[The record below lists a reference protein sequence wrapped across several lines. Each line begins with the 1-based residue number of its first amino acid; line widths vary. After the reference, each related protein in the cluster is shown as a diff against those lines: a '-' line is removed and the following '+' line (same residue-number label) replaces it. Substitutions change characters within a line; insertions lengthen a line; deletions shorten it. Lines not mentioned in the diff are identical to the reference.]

1 MIYLD
6 NAATSFPKPEVVYQ
20 MVDYV
25 QRNLAVNV
33 GRGSYQAAS
42 EAMKIVDET
51 RYLLAKL
58 VGVDNPNNVVITPSA
73 TIAAN
78 EIIYGLEWTAFKNVY
93 ITPFEHNAIARPL
106 QMIKDHYGIKIIQL
120 PFDPVS
126 QQFDAEK
133 AKVLFAKYSPDYIFI
148 NQVSNVTG
156 MICPVKS
163 ISSLAQK
170 YNAEVIVDGSQAVG
184 LLDIDLE
191 RDGIDY
197 LIFAGHKTLYA
208 SWGIGGFISRHKC
221 NLKSHLAG
229 GTGSNSLDLSMGNN
243 GPTRYEPASP
253 NIIAI
258 ASLNRSLKWI
268 EEVTRKDIWLHKK
281 ALVNAIT
288 NGLQERGCI
297 LYMPRDM
304 ADHTSV
310 VSFNIE
316 GYTAREVGTILSQ
329 DFDIAVRTGYHCAPF
344 VHDFLGTKEN
354 EGTVRVSVGYFNTSE
369 DIEALLGA
377 LDDL

>member
-33 GRGSYQAAS
+33 GRGSYQTAT
-42 EAMKIVDET
+42 EAMKIVEET

-58 VGVDNPNNVVITPSA
+58 VGVANPNNVVITPSA

-106 QMIKDHYGIKIIQL
+106 QMIKEQYGVKIIQL
-120 PFDPVS
+120 PFDPIS

-133 AKVLFAKYSPDYIFI
+133 TKVLFAKYTPDYIFI

-170 YNAEVIVDGSQAVG
+170 YNAKVIVDGSQAVG
-184 LLDIDLE
+184 LLDINLE

-208 SWGIGGFISRHKC
+208 SWGIGGFISRDKC
-221 NLKSHLAG
+221 NLKSHLTG
-229 GTGSNSLDLSMGNN
+229 GTGSNSLDLSMGED
-243 GPTRYEPASP
+243 GPTKYEPASP

-258 ASLNRSLKWI
+258 ASLNQSLKWI
-268 EEVTRKDIWLHKK
+268 EEVTREAIWLHKK
-281 ALVNAIT
+281 ALVNELV

-297 LYMPRDM
+297 LYVPRDM
-304 ADHTSV
+304 SNHTSV

-344 VHDFLGTKEN
+344 IHEFLGTKEN
-354 EGTVRVSVGYFNTSE
+354 EGTVRASVSYFNTSE

-377 LDDL
+377 LNDL